1 MIERIIHWSVFNRF
15 FVLLATFILIGAGL
29 FAFKNTPVDALPD
42 LSDVQ
47 VIIKTSYPGQAPQV
61 VEDQVTYPLTTAM
74 LSVPG
79 AQTVRGYSFFGDS
92 YVYIIFDDDVD
103 LYWARSRVLEYL
115 SQVAPSLPSSAKPQL
130 GPDATGVGWVYL
142 YALVDKTGQHDISQ
156 LRSIQDW
163 FLKYEL
169 QTVDGVSEVA
179 AIGGMVKQYQVVV
192 NPDKLRAYD
201 IPLSLIQQ
209 AIKQGNQEV
218 GASVVEMAEAEYM
231 VTASGY
237 IQSSADLEAIPLG
250 LNNNGTPLL
259 LGDVADVNIGPQ
271 MRRGVAE
278 LNGEG
283 ETVGGVVVM
292 RFGENAQ
299 KTIEG
304 VKAKL
309 KELKRGLPDGVE
321 IVTVYD
327 RSGLIERAVD
337 NLWSKLAEELAVVA
351 LVCVVFL
358 FHVRS
363 SIVAIISLPLG
374 ILVSFIIMYFQGIN
388 ANIMSLG
395 GIAIAI
401 GAMTDGAIVMIEN
414 MHKHME
420 KTPLTNENRWQIVA
434 KSASEVGPALFFS
447 LLIITVSFLPVF
459 ILEAQEGRMFAPLAY
474 TKTYAMAASAGLAIT
489 LIPVLMGYFI
499 RGKVISENKN
509 PVNRALIAG
518 YKPLLTLVLNYP
530 KSTIAAALVITW
542 IGFSP
547 LDKIGSEF
555 IPPLDEGD
563 LMYMPTTYPGIS
575 IGKAREL
582 LQQTDKLI
590 RTVPEVKSVFG
601 KVGRAETATDPAPLT
616 MIETFIQLKP
626 RSQWREGVT
635 TQSLKQEFDKL
646 VQFPGLTNAWVMPI
660 KTRIDMLATG
670 IKTPVGIKVAGS
682 DLAVIQDIGQ
692 QIETVLKDHPG
703 TASVYSE
710 RVAGGRYIKVD
721 INRIKAARY
730 GLNIADVQ
738 QVVATAIGGMN
749 VTQTIEGLER
759 YPVNLRYPQDYRD
772 SPEQLQKLPIITPK
786 GQRIAL
792 ADVAD
797 VYVED
802 GPPGIKSE
810 NARINGWSF
819 IDIEGVDIGSYV
831 EGAKAKVANEID
843 LPAGYS
849 ISWAGQYEYMERA
862 KDKLSYVLPLTLA
875 IIVVL
880 LYLNF
885 RSFAEVAIIMGTLP
899 LAMIGGIWLMYL
911 EGFNFSVAVG
921 VGFIALAGVAV
932 EIGVIMLV
940 YLNQAYKEAQEQALA
955 ENKAFDKA
963 ALVEAIRQG
972 AGLRVRPVM
981 MTVATI
987 IIGLMPIL
995 YGSGTGSEVMSRIA
1009 APMVGGM
1016 ASAVILT
1023 LLVLPAVY
1031 FLWRS
1036 HSLKDSNNAPFS
1048 LLKTSRKYHKWLM
1061 AFLGVQ
1067 FMIWSV
1073 TGAYMVF
1080 FDIDYIHGDSL
1091 VKNHQTKLKPENIQ
1105 YSLHELYQAYPDAE
1119 RMNVTKFLDLDV
1131 YRFVENGTHY
1141 MVDASSGQLL
1151 SPLSKELAVKAAIH
1165 EYTGSGGVASVEY
1178 IKDNPP
1184 FELSRRVHDALP
1196 AWRVNFDNFGSPALY
1211 ISGRS
1216 GALLAKRH
1224 EWWRIFDWM
1233 FRFHVMDYEESEID
1247 NQLLFWFTLFGI
1259 FAGISGLLLT
1269 FYRIFKNK
1277 EDKSQPLAV
1286 KESI

>member
-1 MIERIIHWSVFNRF
+1 MIAAIIRWSISNHF
-15 FVLLATFILIGAGL
+15 FVVLMSLILVGAGL
-29 FAFKNTPVDALPD
+29 FSLKNTPVDAIPD

-47 VIIKTSYPGQAPQV
+47 VIVKTSYPGQSPQV
-61 VEDQVTYPLTTAM
+61 VQDQVTFPLTTAM

-92 YVYIIFDDDVD
+92 YVYIIFDDKTD

-142 YALVDKTGQHDISQ
+142 YALVDKTGKHDISQ

-169 QTVDGVSEVA
+169 QSVAGVSEVA
-179 AIGGMVKQYQVVV
+179 AVGGMVKQYQVQVD
-192 NPDKLRAYD
+192 PDKLRAYG
-201 IPLSLIQQ
+201 IPLNHVQSALQR
-209 AIKQGNQEV
+209 GNQET
-218 GASVVEMAEAEYM
+218 GASVLEMAEAEYM
-231 VTASGY
+231 VTATGY
-237 IQSSADLEAIPLG
+237 IQSVQDILQIPLG
-250 LNNNGTPLL
+250 VNEKGVALTIA
-259 LGDVADVNIGPQ
+259 DVAVVNLGPQ

-283 ETVGGVVVM
+283 EVVGGVVVM
-292 RFGENAQ
+292 RFGENA
-299 KTIEG
+299 KTTIDG

-309 KELKRGLPDGVE
+309 ESLKAGLPEGVE

-327 RSGLIERAVD
+327 RSALIDRAVD
-337 NLWSKLAEELAVVA
+337 NLWGKLTEELIVVA
-351 LVCVVFL
+351 LICAAFL
-358 FHVRS
+358 FHLRS
-363 SIVAIISLPLG
+363 SIVAVISLPMG
-374 ILVSFIIMYFQGIN
+374 ILVAFIVMYFQGIN

-420 KTPLTNENRWQIVA
+420 KTPLTDENRWQVVSKA
-434 KSASEVGPALFFS
+434 ASEVGPALFFS

-489 LIPVLMGYFI
+489 LVPVLMGYFI
-499 RGKVISENKN
+499 RGKVLPERKN
-509 PVNRALIAG
+509 PLNRLLIAL
-518 YKPLLTLVLNYP
+518 YMPVLKGVLRFP
-530 KSTIAAALVITW
+530 KTTILAAIVVTVV
-542 IGFSP
+542 GFYP

-590 RTVPEVKSVFG
+590 RTIPEVENVFG

-626 RSQWREGVT
+626 KSQWREGVT
-635 TQSLKQEFDKL
+635 TESLKKELDALVKL
-646 VQFPGLTNAWVMPI
+646 PGVTNAWVMPI

-670 IKTPVGIKVAGS
+670 IKTPVGIKVAGP
-682 DLAVIQDIGQ
+682 DLDVIQDIGQ
-692 QIETVLKDHPG
+692 QLETLLPKLEG

-749 VTQTIEGLER
+749 VTQTVEGQER
-759 YPVNLRYPQDYRD
+759 YPVNLRYPQDYRN
-772 SPEQLQKLPIITPK
+772 SPEQLARMPMVTPT

-792 ADVAD
+792 GDVAH
-797 VYVED
+797 VYIEN

-810 NARINGWSF
+810 NARLNGWTY
-819 IDIEGVDIGSYV
+819 IDIEDIDVGNYV
-831 EGAKAKVANEID
+831 ENAKALLAKELA

-849 ISWAGQYEYMERA
+849 INWAGQYEYMERA
-862 KDKLSYVLPLTLA
+862 KEKLSYVVPLTLA
-875 IIVVL
+875 IIVIL

-885 RSFAEVAIIMGTLP
+885 RRLSEVVVIIATLP
-899 LAMIGGIWLMYL
+899 MAMIGGLWLMYL

-940 YLNQAYKEAQEQALA
+940 YLNQALQDLKDEH
-955 ENKAFDKA
+955 KAKGTAIKKA
-963 ALVEAIRQG
+963 DYLEAILHG

-987 IIGLMPIL
+987 IIGLLPIL
-995 YGSGTGSEVMSRIA
+995 YGDGTGSEVMSRIA

-1016 ASAVILT
+1016 SSAVLLT
-1023 LLVLPAVY
+1023 LIVLPAVY
-1031 FLWRS
+1031 C
-1036 HSLKDSNNAPFS
+1036 
-1048 LLKTSRKYHKWLM
+1048 LM
-1061 AFLGVQ
+1061 KAGE
-1067 FMIWSV
+1067 
-1073 TGAYMVF
+1073 
-1080 FDIDYIHGDSL
+1080 
-1091 VKNHQTKLKPENIQ
+1091 VKKFNEKL
-1105 YSLHELYQAYPDAE
+1105 S
-1119 RMNVTKFLDLDV
+1119 
-1131 YRFVENGTHY
+1131 
-1141 MVDASSGQLL
+1141 
-1151 SPLSKELAVKAAIH
+1151 
-1165 EYTGSGGVASVEY
+1165 
-1178 IKDNPP
+1178 
-1184 FELSRRVHDALP
+1184 
-1196 AWRVNFDNFGSPALY
+1196 
-1211 ISGRS
+1211 
-1216 GALLAKRH
+1216 
-1224 EWWRIFDWM
+1224 
-1233 FRFHVMDYEESEID
+1233 
-1247 NQLLFWFTLFGI
+1247 
-1259 FAGISGLLLT
+1259 
-1269 FYRIFKNK
+1269 
-1277 EDKSQPLAV
+1277 
-1286 KESI
+1286 